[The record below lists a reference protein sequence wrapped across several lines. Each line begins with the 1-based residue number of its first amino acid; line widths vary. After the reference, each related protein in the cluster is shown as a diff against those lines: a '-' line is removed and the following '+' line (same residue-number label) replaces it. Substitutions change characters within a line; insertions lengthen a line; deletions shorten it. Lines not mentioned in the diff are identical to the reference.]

1 MADFF
6 VKSSHSGIGREA
18 LDNEVKILKNIV
30 QFLGTEEDQGN
41 LDVFTEY
48 MAWDSLADVAQKFEG
63 SLDEEV
69 VESTTNYFFLF
80 KIIIIITL
88 MMVK

>member
-1 MADFF
+1 M
-6 VKSSHSGIGREA
+6 
-18 LDNEVKILKNIV
+18 
-30 QFLGTEEDQGN
+30 GTEEDQGN

-80 KIIIIITL
+80 IIIITL
-88 MMVK
+88 TMVK